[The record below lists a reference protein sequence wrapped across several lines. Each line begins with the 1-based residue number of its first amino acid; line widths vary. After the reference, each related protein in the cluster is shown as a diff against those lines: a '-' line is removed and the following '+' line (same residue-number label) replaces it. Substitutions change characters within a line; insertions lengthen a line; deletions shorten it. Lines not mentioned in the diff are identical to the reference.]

1 MKYLVTSSLNIDNI
15 LSSESISPYSFYEKR
30 DFGYRTFF
38 QIPQLA
44 FDNVLVLFSE
54 IPDFKI
60 EDLER
65 ENHPL
70 VVQIDDEEQLRNVKG
85 VATMGNCKVFTFCNT
100 IRLTPFNCR
109 LLFFTDKA
117 RILSRQNCMDSK
129 LNKLINYYKF
139 ETIKPSTLQLEALV
153 SLIDKEV
160 IDKSTVCYYDND
172 FDRAKGFVYGYYIG
186 CRMGLSPKIAGVLS
200 KQKRIYDIISA
211 KLNNIGTTTGLLD
224 SELKDLDMNLM
235 NNDPAKE
242 KASCLWESIAL
253 KHNLSLDNLSAFLNE
268 IGMEYDVK
276 VKFAKNNGITF
287 YTEMNRCYGLENYR
301 ATLNGY
307 VGSLIYSE
315 RKGCINIVDDI
326 KITEDYNFHLTCTDD
341 EKTRLFNCLI
351 GKVVDMNI
359 DELRFSRFEKVNF
372 FGKLIREF
380 FVQNGRNFDESSE
393 RAYWASLAMNVK
405 KSEPFKLRDCNNI
418 VLQSLAA
425 FILKGED
432 FDSLVD
438 YLAVN
443 AIPTYKYALAFW
455 GATLG
460 YVGMSRSLLERE
472 IKRTEFEGNF
482 YPQVYKLMIGRD
494 MNERIQVYQPVTSFD
509 EDDMPKGPV
518 SKETFRRK
526 VFETF
531 SVIKKGLKNQ
541 DKLHDG
547 LCKALD
553 KIGDNVD
560 YFNFIAVLNDFV
572 DYGWAQKKQPWI
584 RMQDKLC
591 SDYKSIVNHKK
602 SVPLDGNVN
611 KDLFQN
617 IGTKVSPSKGRKDVR
632 FILKYDNSE
641 DIAKSIQ
648 RKFKLDDKVTKL
660 IKDDLIWVLE
670 PKYAKEKRYEQLIDD
685 IRLQLVG
692 GAELPVTK
700 NGKSLEWKNEEYS
713 KLDIDA
719 IMEFLKHICN
729 G

>member
-326 KITEDYNFHLTCTDD
+326 KITEDYNFHLTCTD
-341 EKTRLFNCLI
+341 
-351 GKVVDMNI
+351 
-359 DELRFSRFEKVNF
+359 
-372 FGKLIREF
+372 
-380 FVQNGRNFDESSE
+380 
-393 RAYWASLAMNVK
+393 
-405 KSEPFKLRDCNNI
+405 
-418 VLQSLAA
+418 
-425 FILKGED
+425 
-432 FDSLVD
+432 
-438 YLAVN
+438 
-443 AIPTYKYALAFW
+443 W

-584 RMQDKLC
+584 RMQEKLC

-648 RKFKLDDKVTKL
+648 REFKLDDKVTKL